1 MIKIL
6 SPEDVKLLKRPFGT
20 LIADK
25 DVSEHKIASL
35 LEGSKQVITVGDATT
50 ERLVSFGI
58 KPDIAVIDG
67 KERRSSRNYPLC
79 YEATELH
86 CTNPSGAISKNAV
99 DMLQN
104 ALNLQPPVR
113 VLVDGEED
121 MLALPIFFLCPIG
134 STVLYGQPLEGLVVV
149 KITTAKQREAKDLM
163 DRIYSDPIQ

>member
-1 MIKIL
+1 MVKII
-6 SPEDVKLLKRPFGT
+6 SSEDLKLLKRPFGT

-25 DVSEHKIASL
+25 QVTEQKIASL
-35 LEGSKQVITVGDATT
+35 LKGSKYVITVGDATT

-67 KERRSSRNYPLC
+67 KERRSNRNYPSS
-79 YEATELH
+79 YEAKELR

-99 DMLQN
+99 AVLQD

-121 MLALPIFFLCPIG
+121 MLALPIFLFCPIG

-149 KITTAKQREAKDLM
+149 KITAAKQREAKDLM
-163 DRIYSDPIQ
+163 DRIYP